1 MTTFFN
7 FFSILLQA
15 SFVEQFLNKMTEKNI
30 VYTLLMLVIIYLV
43 WKLHHKE
50 KEITELQKS
59 IRENEK
65 ENMSI
70 LTQVSATLDRV
81 IEGQRTTNEMIFR
94 ELQNLKDFVK
104 YLIENATL
112 RKK

>member
-1 MTTFFN
+1 MFLQG
-7 FFSILLQA
+7 ILLQA
-15 SFVEQFLNKMTEKNI
+15 SVIEHFIDNLTEKSI
-30 VYTLLMLVIIYLV
+30 VYTILFLVIIYLIYR
-43 WKLHHKE
+43 LHQKE
-50 KEITELQKS
+50 KELSELQKT

-65 ENMSI
+65 ENMNI

-94 ELQNLKDFVK
+94 ELQNLKDFVR

-112 RKK
+112 KKK

>member
-43 WKLHHKE
+43 WKLH
-50 KEITELQKS
+50 
-59 IRENEK
+59 IREKDIDEMQKKTHNNEK
-65 ENMSI
+65 ENMNI
-70 LTQVSATLDRV
+70 LNQVSATLDRV

-94 ELQNLKDFVK
+94 EIQNLKEFIR
-104 YLIENATL
+104 YSIES

>member
-1 MTTFFN
+1 VIFTFFG
-7 FFSILLQA
+7 ILLQA
-15 SFVEQFLNKMTEKNI
+15 SFVEQFLDKLTEKNI
-30 VYTLLMLVIIYLV
+30 VYTILMIVIIYLG
-43 WKLHHKE
+43 WRLHNRE
-50 KEITELQKS
+50 KEISELQKS

-65 ENMSI
+65 ENLNI

-94 ELQNLKDFVK
+94 ELQNLKEFIR
-104 YLIENATL
+104 YLIESN

>member
-1 MTTFFN
+1 MSSLFA
-7 FFSILLQA
+7 ILLQV
-15 SFVEQFLNKMTEKNI
+15 SFVEQFLDKLTEKNI
-30 VYTLLMLVIIYLV
+30 VYTILMVVIVYLG
-43 WKLHHKE
+43 WRLHNRE
-50 KEITELQKS
+50 KEISELQKS

-65 ENMSI
+65 ENLNI

-94 ELQNLKDFVK
+94 ELQNLKEFIR
-104 YLIENATL
+104 YLIESN

>member
-1 MTTFFN
+1 MFN
-7 FFSILLQA
+7 LDILLQA
-15 SFVEQFLNKMTEKNI
+15 NVIEHFLDNLTEKSI
-30 VYTLLMLVIIYLV
+30 VYTIMFIIVGYLG
-43 WKLHHKE
+43 WRLHQKE
-50 KEITELQKS
+50 KEIAELQKT

-81 IEGQRTTNEMIFR
+81 IEGQRTTSEMIFR
-94 ELQNLKDFVK
+94 ELQNLKDFVR

-112 RKK
+112 KKK

>member
-1 MTTFFN
+1 MI
-7 FFSILLQA
+7 FSVLLQV
-15 SFVEQFLNKMTEKNI
+15 SFLEGFLEKLSEKNI
-30 VYTLLMLVIIYLV
+30 VYTILFIIIVYLG
-43 WKLHHKE
+43 WRLHNRE
-50 KEITELQKS
+50 KEIAELQKS

-65 ENMSI
+65 ENLNI

-94 ELQNLKDFVK
+94 ELQNLKEFIK
-104 YLIENATL
+104 FLIESN

>member
-1 MTTFFN
+1 MSSLFA
-7 FFSILLQA
+7 ILLQA
-15 SFVEQFLNKMTEKNI
+15 SFVEQFLDKLTEKNI
-30 VYTLLMLVIIYLV
+30 VYTILIIVIAYLG
-43 WKLHHKE
+43 WRLHNRE

-65 ENMSI
+65 ENLNI

-94 ELQNLKDFVK
+94 ELQNLKEFIR
-104 YLIENATL
+104 YLIESN

>member
-1 MTTFFN
+1 MIFTFFG
-7 FFSILLQA
+7 ILLQA
-15 SFVEQFLNKMTEKNI
+15 SFVEQFLDKLTEKNI
-30 VYTLLMLVIIYLV
+30 VYTILMIVIIYLG
-43 WKLHHKE
+43 WRLHNRE
-50 KEITELQKS
+50 KEISELQKS

-65 ENMSI
+65 ENLNI

-94 ELQNLKDFVK
+94 ELQNLKEFIR
-104 YLIENATL
+104 YLIESN

>member
-1 MTTFFN
+1 MFILN
-7 FFSILLQA
+7 ILLQA
-15 SFVEQFLNKMTEKNI
+15 SAVEHLLDNLTEKSI
-30 VYTLLMLVIIYLV
+30 VYTLLIFVIGYLI

-50 KEITELQKS
+50 KEVTELQKT

-94 ELQNLKDFVK
+94 ELQSLKDFVR
-104 YLIENATL
+104 YLIENATI
-112 RKK
+112 KKK

>member
-1 MTTFFN
+1 MLN
-7 FFSILLQA
+7 FLAILLQV
-15 SFVEQFLNKMTEKNI
+15 SFVEQFLDKLTEKNI
-30 VYTLLMLVIIYLV
+30 VYTILVVVITYLG
-43 WKLHHKE
+43 WRLHKREH
-50 KEITELQKS
+50 EISELQKS

-65 ENMSI
+65 ENLNI

-94 ELQNLKDFVK
+94 ELQNLKEFIR
-104 YLIENATL
+104 YLIEST

>member
-1 MTTFFN
+1 MS

-15 SFVEQFLNKMTEKNI
+15 SFVEQFLDKLTEKNI
-30 VYTLLMLVIIYLV
+30 VYTILVIVIAYLG
-43 WKLHHKE
+43 WRLHIKE
-50 KEITELQKS
+50 KEISDLQKS

-65 ENMSI
+65 ENLNI

-94 ELQNLKDFVK
+94 ELQNLKEFIR
-104 YLIENATL
+104 YLIESN